1 MQNGLEEFVA
11 QVYTDSRITVPRQM
25 RKRFEI
31 KKGDYVR
38 LILVEVLKKSETGK
52 WVKKKVE

>member
-1 MQNGLEEFVA
+1 VQDDLEEFVA
-11 QVYTDSRITVPRQM
+11 QVYTDSRITVPKQM

-38 LILVEVLKKSETGK
+38 LVLVEVLNKSETGK
-52 WVKKKVE
+52 WIKRKVE

>member
-1 MQNGLEEFVA
+1 MA
-11 QVYTDSRITVPRQM
+11 QVYTDSRITVPKQM

-38 LILVEVLKKSETGK
+38 LVLVEVLNKSETGK
-52 WVKKKVE
+52 WIKRKVE

>member
-1 MQNGLEEFVA
+1 MEEFVA
-11 QVYTDSRITVPRQM
+11 QVYTDSRITVPTQM

-52 WVKKKVE
+52 WVKRKAK

>member
-1 MQNGLEEFVA
+1 MQDDLEEFVA
-11 QVYTDSRITVPRQM
+11 QVYTDSRITVPKQM

-38 LILVEVLKKSETGK
+38 LVLVEVLNKSETGK
-52 WVKKKVE
+52 WIKRKVE